1 VADAALATRTS
12 YLDLIARGARR
23 FLLPL
28 IPLLAVIGI
37 WWLVAAYH
45 LENSRIYPTPPDVA
59 DHLVDILAGKD
70 SAPGLGSSYENLWV
84 TLYRLGFAF
93 LLAFGVGS
101 ALGLVAGRVKH
112 VFDFFDNLAWL
123 VIAVPEVVWAF
134 VLVVAIGISDSVPIT
149 AVALLLSGVVFIN
162 VAEGSKSFSS
172 ELTEMASSYKATT
185 LQRIQDVYIPQAV
198 PYLLGSARIA
208 FAIGV
213 KLIVIAEI
221 VGLSRGVG
229 FQISYWHTRIW
240 VAPIVAWGIVL
251 VAVVLIVEYLIFAP
265 LESRV
270 QRWKR

>member
-1 VADAALATRTS
+1 MTDAAFGARKS
-12 YLDLIARGARR
+12 YVGLILRGARR

-28 IPLLAVIGI
+28 VPLLAVIGI
-37 WWLVAAYH
+37 WWLVAEYH
-45 LENSRIYPTPPDVA
+45 LQNSRIYPTPPDVA
-59 DHLVDILAGKD
+59 DHVATILAGKD

-84 TLYRLGFAF
+84 TLYRLAIAF

-101 ALGLVAGRVKH
+101 ALGLVAGRIRH
-112 VFDFFDNLAWL
+112 VFDFFDNIAWL

-162 VAEGSKSFSS
+162 VAEGSKSFSV
-172 ELTEMASSYKATT
+172 ELSDMAASYKASTW
-185 LQRIQDVYIPQAV
+185 QKIWDVYIPQAV

-229 FQISYWHTRIW
+229 FQISYWHTRIQ
-240 VAPIVAWGIVL
+240 VAPIVAWGIIL
-251 VAVVLIVEYLIFAP
+251 VAIVLMVEYLIFAP